1 MAVRDE
7 QKINDLIEKRQQL
20 EGQYGALQDKRL
32 KSAKALK
39 EKIYQ
44 LDKKITEEQSKQN
57 EVQNSIDK
65 TLKDAIKKNRQLAVS
80 GKDIFGFQRKIN
92 EVVQKR
98 LEITKA
104 ENKEGNISNDLA
116 GKLNNIGEDLI
127 AQNYD
132 LEGIKASQ
140 KDLTRESLGLANN
153 ESVVAGRLK
162 NLFGF
167 KKKDAKQLTE
177 QEKKGIKNTQ
187 KILNQEAKRLKVGQ
201 LNKQIMGQADKLTG
215 GMASKA
221 QGMAKHVSKV
231 GVKFAAAGAA
241 VGIIGAGIALAIKS
255 LKFAS
260 DLTDKFG
267 AKFGVIG
274 TQTSDFKSE
283 LQSASV
289 EVISLGKGADD
300 VAEVVGTLSSEFG
313 IGLENAVDI
322 TEQILDT
329 AVATGMATA
338 EATKLFGTLM
348 TIGGLTAQQTEDL
361 TENTYQLAAQNRV
374 NPVAVM
380 QDIAGSAELIAKFG
394 ASNLDSI
401 SKAAV
406 KARALGT
413 NLSSVASAA
422 EGFLDFQSS
431 LTAEFE
437 AETLLGKN
445 LELTRAR
452 QLSLAGDL
460 DGVLDEIVKN
470 VGSEEKLNRMNVIQ
484 RRALAKALNMD
495 VQQLTKIVSLQG
507 KNVAKQKEFA
517 DLAGD
522 DGMSALTNIINTL
535 KEIGATVLLE
545 LGEPMENALISI
557 KENFF
562 TKENIEAIKSGLNS
576 IVQIILNIASFI
588 GDMFVGIYDFFAW
601 WNSAPSFE
609 EKFGTM
615 DDLFGGTTNSV
626 MGVNDFRS
634 GGGSHLIV
642 TPTGKMLQ
650 TNPRD
655 TVFGTTKVNDFAS
668 FPEGGLPNET
678 NTNEVVEKL
687 DELISIA
694 RAQPRKISEGILEG
708 GR

>member
-20 EGQYGALQDKRL
+20 EGQYGALKDKRL
-32 KSAKALK
+32 KNAKALK

-80 GKDIFGFQRKIN
+80 GKDFFGFQGKIN
-92 EVVQKR
+92 KAVQKR
-98 LEITKA
+98 LEITKQ
-104 ENKEGNISNDLA
+104 ENKSGKINNNLA
-116 GKLNNIGEDLI
+116 EKLNDIGEDLI
-127 AQNYD
+127 GQNYD

-140 KDLTRESLGLANN
+140 KDLSE
-153 ESVVAGRLK
+153 EAG
-162 NLFGF
+162 
-167 KKKDAKQLTE
+167 KDLTK
-177 QEKKGIKNTQ
+177 QEKSAIEGKKYL
-187 KILNQEAKRLKVGQ
+187 LNQEAKRLKFGE
-201 LNKQIMGQADKLTG
+201 LNKQVMGQADKLTG
-215 GMASKA
+215 GMASKTK
-221 QGMAKHVSKV
+221 GMVKHVSKV

-255 LKFAS
+255 LRFAS
-260 DLTDKFG
+260 GLTDKFG

-313 IGLENAVDI
+313 IGLETAAGI

-329 AVATGMATA
+329 AVATGMATG
-338 EATKLFGTLM
+338 EATKLFDTLM

-413 NLSSVASAA
+413 NLSNVAAAA

-437 AETLLGKN
+437 AEVLLGRN

-470 VGSEEKLNRMNVIQ
+470 VGSEEKLNKMNVIQ

-545 LGEPMENALISI
+545 LGEPMENALINI

-615 DDLFGGTTNSV
+615 DDLFGGTSNSV

-634 GGGSHLIV
+634 GGGSHLII

-655 TVFGTTKVNDFAS
+655 TIVGSTRVNDFHSGPAGS
-668 FPEGGLPNET
+668 SPIGT
-678 NTNEVVEKL
+678 NTARLEEKM

-694 RAQPRKISEGILEG
+694 RAQPNKLATALEG
-708 GR
+708 MA

>member
-1 MAVRDE
+1 MARDE
-7 QKINDLIEKRQQL
+7 QKINDLIEQRQQL
-20 EGQYGALQDKRL
+20 EGEYGAIQDKRL
-32 KSAKALK
+32 KNAKTLK

-44 LDKKITEEQSKQN
+44 LDKKITAEQSKQN

-65 TLKDAIKKNRQLAVS
+65 TLTAAVKKNRQLAVS
-80 GKDIFGFQRKIN
+80 GKDFFGFQGKIN
-92 EVVQKR
+92 KAVQKR
-98 LEITKA
+98 LQITKQ
-104 ENKEGNISNDLA
+104 ENKSGKINNDLA
-116 GKLNNIGEDLI
+116 SKLNNIGEDLI
-127 AQNYD
+127 GQNYD

-140 KDLTRESLGLANN
+140 KDLSME
-153 ESVVAGRLK
+153 AG
-162 NLFGF
+162 
-167 KKKDAKQLTE
+167 KDLTK
-177 QEKKGIKNTQ
+177 QEKNAIKGK
-187 KILNQEAKRLKVGQ
+187 KHLLNQEAKRLKFGE
-201 LNKQIMGQADKLTG
+201 LNKQVIGQADKLTG

-255 LKFAS
+255 LRFAS

-274 TQTSDFKSE
+274 TQTSDFKSD

-313 IGLENAVDI
+313 IGLETAVGLS
-322 TEQILDT
+322 EQILDT
-329 AVATGMATA
+329 AVATGMATG

-348 TIGGLTAQQTEDL
+348 TIGGLTADQTEDL
-361 TENTYQLAAQNRV
+361 TESTYQLAAQNRV
-374 NPVAVM
+374 NPAAVM
-380 QDIAGSAELIAKFG
+380 QDIAGSSELIAKFG

-437 AETLLGKN
+437 AEVLLGRN

-470 VGSEEKLNRMNVIQ
+470 VGSEEKLNKMNVIQ

-522 DGMSALTNIINTL
+522 DGMSALTNIMNTI
-535 KEIGATVLLE
+535 KEIGAGVLLN
-545 LGEPMENALISI
+545 LGEPLENALISI

-562 TKENIEAIKSGLNS
+562 TPENIAKVKEGLTS
-576 IVQIILNIASFI
+576 IVQIIKNIASFI
-588 GDMFVGIYDFFAW
+588 GGMFVGIYDFVAW
-601 WNSAPSFE
+601 WNGAPSFE
-609 EKFGTM
+609 EKFGSM
-615 DDLFGGTTNSV
+615 DDMFGGTSNSV

-655 TVFGTTKVNDFAS
+655 TIVGSTRVNDFYSGPAGS
-668 FPEGGLPNET
+668 SPIGT
-678 NTNEVVEKL
+678 NTTKLEEKI
-687 DELISIA
+687 DELISIT
-694 RAQPRKISEGILEG
+694 RAQPRKIGDAVLEG